1 MSPPPQETQQLDRS
15 PSPDPPP
22 STQLALPTLT
32 QVSPKATGK
41 LPAIP
46 RAKMVNKTAV
56 DRFADGRES
65 ETQPLNLKRKME
77 REEKMALTKLNKRKY
92 ELCPIT

>member
-1 MSPPPQETQQLDRS
+1 MLPPPQETQQLDRS

-41 LPAIP
+41 LAAIP
-46 RAKMVNKTAV
+46 CGKMVKKTAV
-56 DRFADGRES
+56 NQFADSCES
-65 ETQPLNLKRKME
+65 ETQCLNLKQKME
-77 REEKMALTKLNKRKY
+77 HEEKMALMNLKKRKY
-92 ELCPIT
+92 EL